1 MRIYLSSLIIAF
13 SLILAGCT
21 SIERLHSPEV
31 TELGQ
36 ISLKV
41 ASSRSDQIFSQQL
54 YRYLNRHQAQDIR
67 YYLTTSISKTKSD
80 SSVSMTLKYNLYDQT
95 KGKILL
101 ADTINQSATFGA
113 VSSLYGQDKA
123 ATFASERLATQLAD
137 KLYLK
142 ILAYFNNKENT
153 GE

>member
-67 YYLTTSISKTKSD
+67 YYLTTSISETKSD

>member
-1 MRIYLSSLIIAF
+1 MRICLSSLIIAF

-21 SIERLHSPEV
+21 SIERLRSAEV
-31 TELGQ
+31 SEIGQ
-36 ISLKV
+36 ISVKM
-41 ASSRSDQIFSQQL
+41 ASTRSDQIFSQQL
-54 YRYLNRHQAQDIR
+54 YRYLNRHPAQAIR
-67 YYLTTSISKTKSD
+67 YHLTTSIAESKS
-80 SSVSMTLKYNLYDQT
+80 SLSVSMTLNYNLYDQT
-95 KGKILL
+95 EGKVLL
-101 ADTINQSATFGA
+101 ADTISQSATFGA

>member
-67 YYLTTSISKTKSD
+67 YYLTTSISESKSD

-123 ATFASERLATQLAD
+123 ATFASERLAD

>member
-1 MRIYLSSLIIAF
+1 MRINLSSLIIAF

-21 SIERLHSPEV
+21 ALERLHSPEV

-67 YYLTTSISKTKSD
+67 YYLTTSISESKSD

>member
-1 MRIYLSSLIIAF
+1 MRICLSSLIIAF

>member
-1 MRIYLSSLIIAF
+1 
-13 SLILAGCT
+13 
-21 SIERLHSPEV
+21 
-31 TELGQ
+31 
-36 ISLKV
+36 
-41 ASSRSDQIFSQQL
+41 
-54 YRYLNRHQAQDIR
+54 
-67 YYLTTSISKTKSD
+67 
-80 SSVSMTLKYNLYDQT
+80 MTLNYNLYDQT
-95 KGKILL
+95 EGKVLL
-101 ADTINQSATFGA
+101 ADTISQSATFGA

>member
-95 KGKILL
+95 EGKVLL

>member
-67 YYLTTSISKTKSD
+67 YYLTTSISESKSD

>member
-67 YYLTTSISKTKSD
+67 YYLTTSISESKSD
-80 SSVSMTLKYNLYDQT
+80 SSVSITLKYNLYDQT